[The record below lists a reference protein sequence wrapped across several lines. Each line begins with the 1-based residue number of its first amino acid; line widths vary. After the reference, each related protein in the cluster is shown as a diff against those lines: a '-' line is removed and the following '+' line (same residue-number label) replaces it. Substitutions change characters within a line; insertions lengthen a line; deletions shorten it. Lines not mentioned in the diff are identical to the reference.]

1 MHAVVI
7 PFRGPASG
15 KSRLAAGISDAARRQ
30 IARAM
35 FQHVLNVACAAVRA
49 QNVLIVTGSRTA
61 ANIARRCGATVLRE
75 TISDHNAAVAQ
86 AVAHLRTRKFT
97 TVAIVSADLPL
108 LKPSDLAALEQCA
121 RGGRL
126 AIATDKGGR
135 GTNALAMP
143 LSLGFDFH
151 FGPASLFRHRLEA
164 RQRGVQFRLV
174 HAPGLTDDVD
184 TPDDLKLLAHPAAL
198 CTLPTVGRL
207 ACSQAVWTNAALTV
221 AVSGEA
227 CT

>member
-1 MHAVVI
+1 M
-7 PFRGPASG
+7 FG
-15 KSRLAAGISDAARRQ
+15 RRQ
-30 IARAM
+30 RYRLRGGAHMGCLRIGLRINRDGFNAHNVRRAR
-35 FQHVLNVACAAVRA
+35 N
-49 QNVLIVTGSRTA
+49 
-61 ANIARRCGATVLRE
+61 ATR
-75 TISDHNAAVAQ
+75 N
-86 AVAHLRTRKFT
+86 FT